1 MGHLFCTK
9 ELKSQRLSNS
19 LGWSFVWF
27 YYYRLYSI
35 AQLCPTLCSP
45 MDCGLPGS
53 SVHEIFQARI
63 LEWDAILYARASSQ
77 PRDWTHISCVFA
89 LAGGFFTTSATCK
102 APHIFRWDS
111 LTFILYISLL
121 KWWDIRLP
129 CDIAILLRHTQEKWK
144 NKSTQKLV

>member
-45 MDCGLPGS
+45 MTVACQSPLFMKFSRQEYWSELSFPTTGDLLHPGMNLGLLNWQVDSLPL
-53 SVHEIFQARI
+53 VPPVR
-63 LEWDAILYARASSQ
+63 
-77 PRDWTHISCVFA
+77 
-89 LAGGFFTTSATCK
+89 
-102 APHIFRWDS
+102 PHIFSDGTHS
-111 LTFILYISLL
+111 HSSCISLSSN
-121 KWWDIRLP
+121 DE
-129 CDIAILLRHTQEKWK
+129 T
-144 NKSTQKLV
+144 

>member
-77 PRDWTHISCVFA
+77 PRD
-89 LAGGFFTTSATCK
+89 
-102 APHIFRWDS
+102 
-111 LTFILYISLL
+111 
-121 KWWDIRLP
+121 
-129 CDIAILLRHTQEKWK
+129 
-144 NKSTQKLV
+144 